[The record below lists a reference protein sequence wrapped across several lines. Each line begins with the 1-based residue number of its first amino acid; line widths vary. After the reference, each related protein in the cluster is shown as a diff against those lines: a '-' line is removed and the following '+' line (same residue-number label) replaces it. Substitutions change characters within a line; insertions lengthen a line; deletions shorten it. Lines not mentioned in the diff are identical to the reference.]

1 MRNTYGTPG
10 DRLFR
15 YILSPPSFTLVMLQ
29 LILNAG
35 ACVGLVGV
43 VVWAYLRKL
52 GSRLPL
58 PPSPPT
64 QGFLGHLLPPR
75 KGFLTIAQWIDEYG
89 PLITIPFRNT
99 ERRNC
104 RSIQSRDRYNGET
117 G

>member
-1 MRNTYGTPG
+1 
-10 DRLFR
+10 
-15 YILSPPSFTLVMLQ
+15 MLQ

-89 PLITIPFRNT
+89 PLITIRSGTRNVVIVGRYKVGSFIIRDHLQIQPFMAG
-99 ERRNC
+99 
-104 RSIQSRDRYNGET
+104 RDRYNGET